1 MIKVAL
7 STLADWAVVCFPDT
21 VSGERH
27 AVYHF
32 PFGKMSLAK
41 RHLGC
46 PAGLEPAISGV
57 TILRLDQLD
66 YGQHLEARTGIEPVF
81 AVLQTVA
88 YSSIDNR
95 AILKS

>member
-1 MIKVAL
+1 MPFRHSPIGRLFV
-7 STLADWAVVCFPDT
+7 FPDT
-21 VSGERH
+21 MPGERDS
-27 AVYHF
+27 VYHF
-32 PFGKMSLAK
+32 PFDKMSLDE